1 MAITNYAVTTSSATA
16 AYTSSGDN
24 AVTVIHICNYS
35 GADAT
40 MNIYA
45 VPNGG
50 SVGNSTIIY
59 SGLLVRAGDTYI
71 ISSEKLILAN
81 GDKIYITGSA
91 NSTFTATISSIG
103 V

>member
-1 MAITNYAVTTSSATA
+1 MAITNYTVTTSSGTA

-24 AVTVIHICNYS
+24 AVTTMHICNYS

-40 MNIYA
+40 VDVY
-45 VPNGG
+45 VVKNGN

-59 SGLLVRAGDTYI
+59 KTLTVRSLDTYI
-71 ISSEKLILAN
+71 ISTEKLVL
-81 GDKIYITGSA
+81 GDQDKIYIVGSA
-91 NSTFTATISSIG
+91 NSTFTATLSTIG